1 MSVFGRDAGGVRES
15 GRRSGSQGPLT
26 GIKVLEF
33 GAIGPVP
40 FCAMLL
46 ADMGAEVVHI
56 ARPGSDRN
64 VSNDV
69 TLRGRRM
76 LTLDL
81 KQEAGKR
88 IAREL
93 AARADILL
101 EGNRPGVMERL
112 GLGPDELRALN
123 PKLIYGRMTGWGQDG
138 PLATTSGHDIN
149 FIALT
154 GALDAIGTDRGP
166 VPPLNLVGDYGGGA
180 MFMAFGVL
188 CAFIEALGSRQG
200 QVIDGAMI
208 DGVALLMAQSCSQLA
223 RGEWPAKRCD
233 NPLGGAAPWY
243 TTYETSDG
251 KHVAIGA
258 VEEKF
263 WRELLMRLGI
273 DPDTLPARE
282 KRENWGSIRDV
293 LTRTFRQHSR
303 AHWAKRFHGSDGCLT
318 PILELSEAHAHEHM
332 AARGCFSKLNGMMQP
347 VPAPRLSRTPG
358 HIRAAAAGPE
368 APADVLRDWGGNLT
382 V

>member
-1 MSVFGRDAGGVRES
+1 MSEIGKQYNPE
-15 GRRSGSQGPLT
+15 GPLT
-26 GIKVLEF
+26 GVKVLEF

-56 ARPGSDRN
+56 ARPGSARD
-64 VSNDV
+64 VKGDV

-76 LTLDL
+76 IPLDL
-81 KQEAGKR
+81 KREADRR

-112 GLGPDELRALN
+112 GLGPDSLRTLN
-123 PKLIYGRMTGWGQDG
+123 PRLIYGRMTGWGQDG

-149 FIALT
+149 FIALS
-154 GALDAIGTDRGP
+154 GALHAIGTPQAP

-180 MFMAFGVL
+180 MFLVFGVL
-188 CAFIEALGSRQG
+188 CALIEVRASGQG

-208 DGVALLMAQSCSQLA
+208 DGVAMLMAQSCSQLA
-223 RGEWPAKRCD
+223 RGSWSDRRSYNQLD
-233 NPLGGAAPWY
+233 GGAPWY

-251 KHVAIGA
+251 KHVAVGA
-258 VEEKF
+258 IEEKF
-263 WRELLMRLGI
+263 WQELLARLGI
-273 DPDTLPARE
+273 APDALPARDKCE
-282 KRENWGSIRDV
+282 HWGTIRDV
-293 LTRTFRQHSR
+293 LARTFRQR
-303 AHWAKRFHGSDGCLT
+303 TRDEWTQAFRDSDACLT
-318 PILELSEAHAHEHM
+318 PVLELSESHVHEHVT
-332 AARGCFSKLNGMMQP
+332 ARGCFAKMHGTMQP
-347 VPAPRLSRTPG
+347 APAPRLSRTPG
-358 HIRAAAAGPE
+358 RVRETIAEPGTA
-368 APADVLRDWGGNLT
+368 ADVLRDWGVSQT

>member
-1 MSVFGRDAGGVRES
+1 MAES
-15 GRRSGSQGPLT
+15 GNRSGSQGPLT

-56 ARPGSDRN
+56 ARPGSARDA
-64 VSNDV
+64 SNDV

-76 LTLDL
+76 LALDL
-81 KQEAGKR
+81 KQVSSKR

-112 GLGPDELRALN
+112 GLGPDDLRALN

-154 GALDAIGTDRGP
+154 GALDAIGTDQNP

-208 DGVALLMAQSCSQLA
+208 DGVALLMAQSCGQLA
-223 RGEWPAKRCD
+223 RGDWPARRGD
-233 NPLGGAAPWY
+233 NSFGGAAPWY

-251 KHVAIGA
+251 KRVAIGA
-258 VEEKF
+258 TEEKF
-263 WRELLMRLGI
+263 WCELLARLGI
-273 DPDTLPARE
+273 DSDTLPERE
-282 KRENWGSIRDV
+282 KRENWGNIRDV
-293 LTRTFRQHSR
+293 LSRTFRQHTR
-303 AHWAKRFHGSDGCLT
+303 AHWTQMFRGSDGCLT
-318 PILELSEAHAHEHM
+318 PVLELSEAHAHEHM
-332 AARGCFSKLNGMMQP
+332 AARGCFTRLNGMMQP
-347 VPAPRLSRTPG
+347 APAPRLSRTPG
-358 HIRAAAAGPE
+358 RIRAAAAGPE
-368 APADVLRDWGGNLT
+368 APADVLRDWGSNLI

>member
-1 MSVFGRDAGGVRES
+1 MSAFGTEGAETVE
-15 GRRSGSQGPLT
+15 RSGPQGPLT

-33 GAIGPVP
+33 GALGPVP

-46 ADMGAEVVHI
+46 ADMGADVVHI
-56 ARPGSDRN
+56 ARPGSARDAGD
-64 VSNDV
+64 DV
-69 TLRGRRM
+69 TLRGRRI
-76 LTLDL
+76 LVLDL
-81 KQEAGKR
+81 KQESSKQ
-88 IAREL
+88 IVREL

-112 GLGPDELRALN
+112 GLGPEDMRAIN
-123 PKLIYGRMTGWGQDG
+123 PRLIYGRMTGWGQDG

-154 GALDAIGTDRGP
+154 GALDAIGTDQGP

-188 CAFIEALGSRQG
+188 CAFIEALRSRQG

-208 DGVALLMAQSCSQLA
+208 DGAALLMAQSCSQLA
-223 RGEWPAKRCD
+223 KGDLPARRSD
-233 NPLGGAAPWY
+233 NPFGGGAPWY

-251 KHVAIGA
+251 KRVAIGA

-263 WRELLMRLGI
+263 WQELLVRLGI
-273 DPDTLPARE
+273 DPATLPARE
-282 KRENWGSIRDV
+282 KRENWDCIRDV
-293 LTRTFRQHSR
+293 LTRTFRQSTR
-303 AHWAKRFHGSDGCLT
+303 AHWTQMFRGSDGCLT
-318 PILELSEAHAHEHM
+318 PVLELSEAPAHEHM
-332 AARGCFSKLNGMMQP
+332 AARGCFTKLNGMMQP
-347 VPAPRLSRTPG
+347 APAPRLSRTPG
-358 HIRAAAAGPE
+358 HIREAVAEPQSAAA
-368 APADVLRDWGGNLT
+368 VLRDWGSNLI